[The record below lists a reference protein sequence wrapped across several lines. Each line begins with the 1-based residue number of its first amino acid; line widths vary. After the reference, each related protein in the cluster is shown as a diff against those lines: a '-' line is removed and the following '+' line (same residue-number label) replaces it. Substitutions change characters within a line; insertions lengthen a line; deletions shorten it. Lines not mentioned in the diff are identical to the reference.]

1 MDGDG
6 SGVVEN
12 AEVGDVEAALGA
24 DHQSDIRGRRW
35 DGAQDR
41 RRVLTDHA
49 REDPGAGGQRVQGF
63 YQREDR
69 VHVGGRCA
77 PGELRGL
84 AGDQP
89 PALEPVD
96 DPRRIGTRDR
106 PVGEDGSNR
115 RRPRL
120 GERFDGRVH
129 RLCGNRLEHVHG
141 EARFPVDR
149 PAPDDHS
156 ADACRRHLVQ
166 LQPVLDPAGLDD
178 HDRLAYQRAKRAR
191 QMVGVIPR
199 QGGAAARNLVGF
211 DEEPRHGSVH
221 GAAPASRYGGRVAE
235 ANLTARTADGVGL
248 SVVVTGDG
256 GPLLLI
262 PGLGAGRSAFN
273 PIVPD
278 LAGAHRVITFDPRG
292 IGESEGGANT
302 TMSAMALDAV
312 AVLDAAGAASA
323 AVFGASMGGL
333 VAQHMVVD
341 HPDRVADLI
350 LAATSPGGDHGVD
363 PRPEDQAALLG
374 KGARTPAEAY
384 RMACTVLYSPQ
395 FQRTHADFIEAQIRE
410 RALHPVRPRVFSA
423 QFNAMWQPD
432 HSFERLAS
440 VAVPTLVLHGTEDVV
455 RPFEN
460 ARILAG
466 EIPGAQIRP
475 FEGCGHLFFHERPTE
490 TARVVSEH
498 LRRAGPR
505 AQLSSS
511 EAVSSSPSGESSA
524 DDS

>member
-1 MDGDG
+1 
-6 SGVVEN
+6 
-12 AEVGDVEAALGA
+12 
-24 DHQSDIRGRRW
+24 
-35 DGAQDR
+35 
-41 RRVLTDHA
+41 
-49 REDPGAGGQRVQGF
+49 
-63 YQREDR
+63 
-69 VHVGGRCA
+69 
-77 PGELRGL
+77 
-84 AGDQP
+84 
-89 PALEPVD
+89 
-96 DPRRIGTRDR
+96 
-106 PVGEDGSNR
+106 
-115 RRPRL
+115 
-120 GERFDGRVH
+120 
-129 RLCGNRLEHVHG
+129 
-141 EARFPVDR
+141 
-149 PAPDDHS
+149 
-156 ADACRRHLVQ
+156 
-166 LQPVLDPAGLDD
+166 
-178 HDRLAYQRAKRAR
+178 
-191 QMVGVIPR
+191 
-199 QGGAAARNLVGF
+199 
-211 DEEPRHGSVH
+211 
-221 GAAPASRYGGRVAE
+221 VAE
-235 ANLTARTADGVGL
+235 AHLTARTADGVGL

-256 GPLLLI
+256 DPLLLI

-278 LAGAHRVITFDPRG
+278 LAGAHRIITFDPRG

-302 TMSAMALDAV
+302 TMTAMALDAV
-312 AVLDAAGAASA
+312 AVLDAAGVASA

-374 KGARTPAEAY
+374 KGARTPEEAY

-423 QFNAMWQPD
+423 QFKAMWQPD

-455 RPFEN
+455 TPFEN

-466 EIPGAQIRP
+466 RIPGATLRP

-505 AQLSSS
+505 AGQLSSS
-511 EAVSSSPSGESSA
+511 EGVSSSPSGESSA
-524 DDS
+524 DASSRPPAGSATAARTGTS